1 MGEQIEPMLDSRC
14 YMANQ
19 WEHSAWAEAFRAA
32 IFLESFPAVVM
43 HRIRVAQAE
52 INIRFNEIKDSTG
65 DRGEIAALLV
75 AQEALNVMESEWE
88 KERKA
93 G

>member
-1 MGEQIEPMLDSRC
+1 
-14 YMANQ
+14 MANQ

-32 IFLESFPAVVM
+32 IFLESVPAVVM
-43 HRIRVAQAE
+43 HRIHVAQAE
-52 INIRFNEIKDSTG
+52 INARFNELKDSTS
-65 DRGEIAALLV
+65 DRDEIAALLV

-88 KERKA
+88 MERKPKKA

>member
-1 MGEQIEPMLDSRC
+1 
-14 YMANQ
+14 MANQ

-32 IFLESFPAVVM
+32 ILVESFPAVVM

-52 INIRFNEIKDSTG
+52 INARFNEIKDSTS
-65 DRGEIAALLV
+65 DREEIAALLV
-75 AQEALNVMESEWE
+75 AQEALSVMEGEWE
-88 KERKA
+88 KDKKA